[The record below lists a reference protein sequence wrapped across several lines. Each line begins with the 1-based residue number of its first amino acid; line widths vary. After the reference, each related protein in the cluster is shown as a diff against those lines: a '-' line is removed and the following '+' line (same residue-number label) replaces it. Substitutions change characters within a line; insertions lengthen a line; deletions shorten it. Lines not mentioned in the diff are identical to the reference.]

1 MITLFLFKKT
11 RAHSLINKHT
21 FNSMSKG
28 VMRIRNWLLFL
39 LVWLIVGVSMVFL
52 GIYYW
57 AGRDLELGYF
67 LYTWSVIV
75 LGAWAFIAIPVYIA
89 LLLEVRARV
98 SVIDNIVIDETLVE
112 QILAKFVSKTLT
124 DIINLVPSLL
134 HTFTKQLAE
143 SLNVCE
149 TGVEKESIV
158 NVIEV
163 FFATDQTAKTSSTVK
178 ADLLAISDLTR
189 NKLIKR
195 ISDAISF
202 AEELVHWIPT
212 AFRGILIQ
220 LTLQKRPITI
230 TTAKRAINLI
240 REKSTITLTKVKKK
254 LELALKKMKIVL
266 RFEND
271 T

>member
-1 MITLFLFKKT
+1 
-11 RAHSLINKHT
+11 
-21 FNSMSKG
+21 
-28 VMRIRNWLLFL
+28 
-39 LVWLIVGVSMVFL
+39 MVFL

-67 LYTWSVIV
+67 LYSWSVIV

-89 LLLEVRARV
+89 LLLEVRSRARSAFVTDFIQKESGV
-98 SVIDNIVIDETLVE
+98 SVIDNIVIDETLVK

-124 DIINLVPSLL
+124 DTINLVPSLL

-158 NVIEV
+158 NIIEV
-163 FFATDQTAKTSSTVK
+163 FFATDRTAKTSSTVK

-220 LTLQKRPITI
+220 LNLQKRPITI